1 MIPKK
6 MLKSNKTVKSF
17 PSTVTFRF
25 SGSLIN
31 NKQQQINFTA
41 QLNQSK
47 NEQINANRRTDAAR
61 QCIRNGE

>member
-6 MLKSNKTVKSF
+6 MLKRTKTVKSF

-25 SGSLIN
+25 SCSLIN